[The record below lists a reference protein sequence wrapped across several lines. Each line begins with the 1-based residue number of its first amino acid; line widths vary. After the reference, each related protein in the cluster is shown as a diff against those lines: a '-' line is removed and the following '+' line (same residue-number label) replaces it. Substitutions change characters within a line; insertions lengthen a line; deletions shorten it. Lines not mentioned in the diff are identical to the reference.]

1 MKLDWNPEGKTGQAI
16 GVKQVT
22 DWWLGSSGSL
32 TSREE
37 PELPLNAVFEVRVRA
52 DIRELCSVF
61 NGNLGT
67 HTYYTGKS
75 QVLSTAGKGL
85 FCSQQDIYDTAIGKA
100 EGSL

>member
-1 MKLDWNPEGKTGQAI
+1 MAR
-16 GVKQVT
+16 QVP
-22 DWWLGSSGSL
+22 L

-37 PELPLNAVFEVRVRA
+37 PELPLNAVFDVMVQA
-52 DIRELCSVF
+52 DIRELYSVF

-85 FCSQQDIYDTAIGKA
+85 FCSQQDIYDTAMGKA
-100 EGSL
+100 KGSL